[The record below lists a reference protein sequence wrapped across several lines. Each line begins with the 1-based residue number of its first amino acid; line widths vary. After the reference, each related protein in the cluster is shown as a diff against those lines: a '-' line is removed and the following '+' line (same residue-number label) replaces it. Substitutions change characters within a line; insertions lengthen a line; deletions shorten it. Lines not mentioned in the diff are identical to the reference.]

1 MYSSR
6 PDSDALFLQMNDL
19 FLTQE
24 YKDDHPNKIPN
35 AMLGTLNKDVD
46 EVLIQTGDHFYTEE
60 FNEEHPNK
68 IPNAMY
74 QRS

>member
-1 MYSSR
+1 
-6 PDSDALFLQMNDL
+6 MNDL

-35 AMLGTLNKDVD
+35 AMQGPLDKDVD
-46 EVLIQTGDHFYTEE
+46 NVLIQTGDHFYTSE
-60 FNEEHPNK
+60 FKEEHPNK